1 MISRERI
8 EELQKILK
16 EDYGKNLDYKVVAGV
31 ASALTSYFDS
41 LDKINRRS
49 LLKNEHE
56 ANCKAP
62 NKKERGVN

>member
-1 MISRERI
+1 MLSRERI

-16 EDYGKNLDYKVVAGV
+16 EDYDKDLDYKVVAGV

-49 LLKNEHE
+49 SPKNDYD
-56 ANCKAP
+56 KSKTQ
-62 NKKERGVN
+62 NKT